1 MRNSEIQQ
9 LVKPILDAHT
19 RTERY
24 SIAMGVATTLIQSK
38 ELSRR
43 EIVRAIYDAF
53 KVGHQSYRLTKDDAW
68 DIVCTASLEVTK

>member
-9 LVKPILDAHT
+9 LVKPILDART
-19 RTERY
+19 RTERH
-24 SIAMGVATTLIQSK
+24 SIAMGVANTLLQK
-38 ELSRR
+38 ELPRR